1 MPRKSIERPSVMPTR
16 RSARLHKDNSALS
29 VASQKPFAQHT
40 SEPQTKKRKTKLAP
54 IDTHVFTVECN
65 KEVLG
70 ASASNVP
77 PTPISPL
84 SHTPRSSEDLHQRE
98 HDLLARELEL
108 KRKSEQLDLQ
118 EQKASEMIEKCELKS
133 AETTLALLDEHFTCS
148 LCYETMACPYVLHPL
163 KCGHTFDAICIL
175 RWFFS
180 KAHQACGGWHEYVA
194 CPICRSQLIV
204 TPERIPRH
212 EITFPFIPNRTVDA
226 ALKDLIGKLEHAGT
240 NLKRE
245 PGAEV
250 VRRPKVKREDGDVA
264 SALDG
269 WRSGGSTRKD
279 WLRREKL
286 GREEMAYLTM
296 NWTKL
301 SGQDFI
307 VMKARLQV

>member
-1 MPRKSIERPSVMPTR
+1 MST
-16 RSARLHKDNSALS
+16 L
-29 VASQKPFAQHT
+29 
-40 SEPQTKKRKTKLAP
+40 LAP
-54 IDTHVFTVECN
+54 CECPFP
-65 KEVLG
+65 
-70 ASASNVP
+70 SIRW
-77 PTPISPL
+77 T
-84 SHTPRSSEDLHQRE
+84 
-98 HDLLARELEL
+98 ARTNSIMC
-108 KRKSEQLDLQ
+108 R
-118 EQKASEMIEKCELKS
+118 
-133 AETTLALLDEHFTCS
+133 
-148 LCYETMACPYVLHPL
+148 CYETMACPYVLHPL

-245 PGAEV
+245 PGTEV
-250 VRRPKVKREDGDVA
+250 VRRPKVKREDGDVV

-279 WLRREKL
+279 WLRREK
-286 GREEMAYLTM
+286 
-296 NWTKL
+296 
-301 SGQDFI
+301 
-307 VMKARLQV
+307 